1 MAIKT
6 IEYTVDIT
14 GISPATEQFAGTKGD
29 HRVTELN
36 IYVSD
41 ALYDEIVDNIGD
53 GKAMYRFDVYDGEG
67 GIWSSEALEFTEP
80 NLSIELEERHTRFGG
95 KIAVYLVIT
104 ALSTDN
110 ETEMELYSFPAVLR
124 LNDKP
129 EGIKKDGENY
139 ESITGLVEVAKAK
152 ADEAADTVDSAVA
165 RLEETAKIT
174 FGKSAYQVAV
184 ENGFEGDE
192 SDWLAS
198 LKGEKGDVGPR
209 GIQGIQGEPG
219 AQGVQGLQ
227 GEKGDK
233 GDAFTYDDLTDEQ
246 KAELKEG
253 IEQCVADQAYD
264 PTSENAQSGKAVAE
278 AASKRIP
285 KPVAGYAPV
294 PRLLMLNAEVEPE
307 TEDGIMPDS
316 AFGFKILDDGNYN
329 DKMDV
334 GSSGGSVPTRDSR
347 GNLWTGEPVDDEDC
361 VNKKYAHQHFVPI
374 ETNTEYSPFV
384 YSQDIYNNV
393 SPIYTDRTDGYMH
406 DTENGG
412 ALSGGNLGSFSE
424 YIPRRQGNG
433 NLLSGTPIYKY
444 DVANKQYVDD
454 AIANVEI
461 GGGSVETWEV
471 ISDTT
476 TEFDTPVSQIVIN
489 QDTNGNSFSLK
500 KMKVFI
506 DFTVAEAYSG
516 HARAL
521 TTNAN
526 FMYIVSQSFSVGS
539 VYGYMIESEVLP
551 MVNNRCSVI
560 SRFNETRMLEN
571 NNNFDFS
578 YNIGSVD
585 FGIRNQRQTVT
596 TLPDNVS
603 GISSLNFILAADGK
617 INKARIL
624 IYGVKA

>member
-6 IEYTVDIT
+6 IEYTVDIK

-29 HRVTELN
+29 HRVTKLN
-36 IYVSD
+36 ICVCD
-41 ALYDEIVDNIGD
+41 ALYDEIVGNTVD

-67 GIWSSEALEFTEP
+67 GIWSSEASEFTDP

-95 KIAVYLVIT
+95 KIIVYLVIT
-104 ALSTDN
+104 ALSADN

-129 EGIKKDGENY
+129 EGTKKDGENY

-152 ADEAADTVDSAVA
+152 ADEAADTVNSAVG

-198 LKGEKGDVGPR
+198 LKGEKGD
-209 GIQGIQGEPG
+209 
-219 AQGVQGLQ
+219 
-227 GEKGDK
+227 K
-233 GDAFTYDDLTDEQ
+233 GDAFTYDDLTDKQ

-264 PTSENAQSGKAVAE
+264 PTSENAQSGTAVAE
-278 AASKRIP
+278 AAFQRMP
-285 KPVAGYAPV
+285 KPRAFNDGGY
-294 PRLLMLNAEVEPE
+294 PRVVYIKGSTEAETP
-307 TEDGIMPDS
+307 DGMMPDS
-316 AFGFKILDDGNYN
+316 AFELLKVDVGIIPKMGVAEECGGMISTRDSKGNLWTGTPIENEDCANKQYVDKANKYKMPKVINNQVPFSTVPIVVRNPAVVEDEDGNFYPTDDSYRAIVLDDGLYPKEGTSEMPNAI
-329 DKMDV
+329 V
-334 GSSGGSVPTRDSR
+334 ARDHR
-347 GNLWTGEPVDDEDC
+347 GNLWTGEPVDSEDC
-361 VNKKYAHQHFVPI
+361 V
-374 ETNTEYSPFV
+374 
-384 YSQDIYNNV
+384 
-393 SPIYTDRTDGYMH
+393 
-406 DTENGG
+406 
-412 ALSGGNLGSFSE
+412 
-424 YIPRRQGNG
+424 
-433 NLLSGTPIYKY
+433 
-444 DVANKQYVDD
+444 NKQYVDD
-454 AIANVEI
+454 AIANVGN
-461 GGGSVETWEV
+461 GGGSAETWEV

-476 TEFDTPVSQIVIN
+476 TEFGTPVSQIVIN

-506 DFTVAEAYSG
+506 DFTVSEAYSG

-526 FMYIVSQSFSVGS
+526 FMYIVSQTFSAGT

-551 MVNNRCSVI
+551 MVNNRCSII
-560 SRFNETRMLEN
+560 SRFNDNRMLEN
-571 NNNFDFS
+571 DNNFDFS

-585 FGIRNQRQTVT
+585 FGIRNQRRTVT
-596 TLPDNVS
+596 TLDNNVS
-603 GISSLNFILAADGK
+603 SISSFNFVLAADGQ